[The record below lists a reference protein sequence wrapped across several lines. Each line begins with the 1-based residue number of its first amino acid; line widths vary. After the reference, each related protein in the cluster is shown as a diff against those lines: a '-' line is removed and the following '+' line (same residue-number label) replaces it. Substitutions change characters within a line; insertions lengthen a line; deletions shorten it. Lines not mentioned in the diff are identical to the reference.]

1 MISVNISAAQFRAT
15 DFIDQ
20 TLETVEL
27 HGINPHRLK
36 LEITES
42 VLLSNVDVVV
52 GKMFVLKERGISF
65 SLDDFGTGYSSLSY
79 LKRLPIDQL
88 KIDKS
93 FIRDVL
99 TDPDD
104 AAITR
109 TIIALARSM
118 ELDVIAEGVE
128 MEEQR
133 QFLEAHGCLAYQG
146 YLFGRPTPVEG
157 LQRYLLSIPA

>member
-1 MISVNISAAQFRAT
+1 MLR
-15 DFIDQ
+15 
-20 TLETVEL
+20 E
-27 HGINPHRLK
+27 K
-36 LEITES
+36 
-42 VLLSNVDVVV
+42 
-52 GKMFVLKERGISF
+52 GISF

-99 TDPDD
+99 TDADD

-109 TIIALARSM
+109 TIIALAHSM
-118 ELDVIAEGVE
+118 ELEVIAEGVE
-128 MEEQR
+128 TDAQR

-146 YLFGRPTPVEG
+146 YLFGRPTPIAG
-157 LQRYLLSIPA
+157 LQQYLQPMAA